1 MEFKPNIVSCANG
14 HYYDSSKHSICP
26 VCNGTQQMPETSAP
40 DSAGGGYGDMSA
52 TIAPNAE
59 SDGGYTPFGVP
70 TVGPDGLPE
79 EGKHDPVVGWLV
91 CIEGTQYGAD
101 FRIHSGYNYIGRD
114 IGDIQLRYDNRISR
128 QKHAMIAFDGDS
140 QLYFF
145 GPIEGRTLVSVNGA
159 PVLNA
164 QQIKSYD
171 VIVIGASKFLFI
183 GLCGEQFNWKKQDE
197 EEEEK

>member
-1 MEFKPNIVSCANG
+1 MEFKPNIVSCPHG
-14 HYYDSSKHSICP
+14 HYYDSAKHSICP

-40 DSAGGGYGDMSA
+40 DSVGSDSYGEMQE

-59 SDGGYTPFGVP
+59 ANSTYSPFGVP
-70 TVGPDGLPE
+70 TVGPEGSTE
-79 EGKHDPVVGWLV
+79 EGRHDPVVGWLV
-91 CIEGTQYGAD
+91 CIEGVQYGAD

-114 IGDIQLRYDNRISR
+114 TGDIQLRNDNRISR

-145 GPIEGRTLVSVNGA
+145 GPIEGRTLVSVNGR

-164 QQIKSYD
+164 QPIKSYD
-171 VIVIGASKFLFI
+171 TLVIGASKFLFI
-183 GLCGEQFNWKKQDE
+183 GLCGEKFKWKQ
-197 EEEEK
+197 EEEK